1 MAKKSVTRGH
11 GQYSRYDPETINK
24 SKGYKKVE
32 QVTLPATEESWR
44 VYRVGSE
51 YTAGNEIGLLA
62 PSKYGGLTYD
72 ILDWLSNNVVKI
84 RTESYGEVA
93 IYIGSE
99 TGAKIIKKFKP
110 ITVSEKIDNGGGKEL
125 NNDSVELEEVNGNK
139 GTIAP
144 FAIYYVSGKKIPSNV
159 KGNTY
164 TIIGSKHV
172 KISKSEIAY
181 NIKELNEWVLEQDIL
196 EAYGLNNTKF
206 DPNGNIYPGRFT
218 KLSVGTDVQIRQK
231 AIHFL
236 NGNPIEKEVKDKKY
250 RIISI
255 INIEKSHSDTAYQL
269 NGLNEYVL
277 EQDIIE
283 AWENARP
290 NIIVKD
296 DGIEHATQEP
306 IEKSDVIIGGYL
318 DGNVW
323 KKVTVVDDTYI
334 IKSKDI
340 RIGYL
345 NINGNMVKNQYLI
358 KDVEYKA
365 VGIFGSML
373 NPINAIKF
381 NLPKGYEYRV
391 MVDGVGLTK
400 WTNNAFAGGKDKI
413 ITEIQIRKIK

>member
-11 GQYSRYDPETINK
+11 GQYSRYNPETINK

-99 TGAKIIKKFKP
+99 TGAKIIKQFKP
-110 ITVSEKIDNGGGKEL
+110 ITESEKIDNGGGKEL
-125 NNDSVELEEVNGNK
+125 NNDNVELEEVNGNK

-144 FAIYYVSGKKIPSNV
+144 FAISYVSGKKIPSNV

-231 AIHFL
+231 ATHFL
-236 NGNPIEKEVKDKKY
+236 NGNHIEKEVKDKKY

-269 NGLNEYVL
+269 SGLNEYVL

-290 NIIVKD
+290 NIVAKD
-296 DGIEHATQEP
+296 SGIEHATQEP

-365 VGIFGSML
+365 TGIFGSML

-400 WTNNAFAGGKDKI
+400 WTNNAFAGGKDNI

>member
-11 GQYSRYDPETINK
+11 GQYSRYEPETINK
-24 SKGYKKVE
+24 SKGYTKVE

-144 FAIYYVSGKKIPSNV
+144 FANSYVSGKKIPSNV

-206 DPNGNIYPGRFT
+206 DYNGSIYPGRFT

-231 AIHFL
+231 ATNFL

-269 NGLNEYVL
+269 SGLNEYVL

-296 DGIEHATQEP
+296 SGIEHATQEP

-323 KKVTVVDDTYI
+323 KKITVVDDTYI

>member
-1 MAKKSVTRGH
+1 MTKKSVTNGN
-11 GQYSRYDPETINK
+11 GQYNRYDPGTINK

-32 QVTLPATEESWR
+32 QVTLPSTEESWR
-44 VYRVGSE
+44 VYRIGSE
-51 YTAGNEIGLLA
+51 YKAGNEIGLLA

-84 RTESYGEVA
+84 KTESYGEVA

-99 TGAKIIKKFKP
+99 TGARVVKKFKP
-110 ITVSEKIDNGGGKEL
+110 TTVPGKIDNGGGKEL
-125 NNDSVELEEVNGNK
+125 NSDSVELEEVNGNK

-144 FAIYYVSGKKIPSNV
+144 FANSYVSGKKIPSNV

-206 DPNGNIYPGRFT
+206 DHNGNIYPGRFT
-218 KLSVGTDVQIRQK
+218 KLSVGTDVQIRPK
-231 AIHFL
+231 ATHFL

-269 NGLNEYVL
+269 SGLNEYVL

-283 AWENARP
+283 AWKNARP
-290 NIIVKD
+290 NIVVKD
-296 DGIEHATQEP
+296 SGIEHAKPEP

-334 IKSKDI
+334 MKSKDI
-340 RIGYL
+340 RVGYL

-358 KDVEYKA
+358 KDVEYNA

-381 NLPKGYEYRV
+381 NLPKVYEYRV
-391 MVDGVGLTK
+391 MVEGIGLTK

>member
-1 MAKKSVTRGH
+1 MTKKSVTRGYGQH
-11 GQYSRYDPETINK
+11 GRYDPTTINK

-32 QVTLPATEESWR
+32 QVTLPATEEFWR

-51 YTAGNEIGLLA
+51 YSAGNEIGLLA

-99 TGAKIIKKFKP
+99 TGAKVIKKFKP
-110 ITVSEKIDNGGGKEL
+110 TTVSKKIDNGGLKEL
-125 NNDSVELEEVNGNK
+125 NSDSVELKEVAGNE

-144 FAIYYVSGKKIPSNV
+144 FANYYASGKKIPSNV

-196 EAYGLNNTKF
+196 ESYGLNDTKF

-218 KLSVGTDVQIRQK
+218 KLSVGADVQIRQK
-231 AIHFL
+231 ATHFL

-255 INIEKSHSDTAYQL
+255 INIEKSHSDIAYQL

-296 DGIEHATQEP
+296 SGIEHAKPELV
-306 IEKSDVIIGGYL
+306 EKSDVIIGGYL
-318 DGNVW
+318 NGNVW
-323 KKVTVVDDTYI
+323 EKVTVVDDTYI
-334 IKSKDI
+334 MKSKDI

>member
-11 GQYSRYDPETINK
+11 GQYKRYDPATINK

-32 QVTLPATEESWR
+32 QVTLPATEEVWR

-51 YTAGNEIGLLA
+51 YTAGSEIGLLA

-72 ILDWLSNNVVKI
+72 ILDWLSHNVVKI

-99 TGAKIIKKFKP
+99 TGAKVVKNSKP
-110 ITVSEKIDNGGGKEL
+110 TTVSEKIDNGGLKES
-125 NNDSVELEEVNGNK
+125 NSDSVELKEVTGNK

-144 FAIYYVSGKKIPSNV
+144 FANSYVSGKKIPSNV

-172 KISKSEIAY
+172 KMSKSEIAY

-231 AIHFL
+231 ATNFL
-236 NGNPIEKEVKDKKY
+236 NGNPIEKEVKDKKH

-269 NGLNEYVL
+269 SGLNEYVL

-290 NIIVKD
+290 NIVVKD
-296 DGIEHATQEP
+296 SGIEHAKEEP

-318 DGNVW
+318 DGNMW
-323 KKVTVVDDTYI
+323 KKVMVVDETYI
-334 IKSKDI
+334 MKSKDI